1 MLSSLIL
8 SLAAASP
15 MLLAARAQDII
26 TDDTFFYGQSEPV
39 YPTPE
44 ASELGAW
51 ADAITKA
58 KHFVSQLTLEEKV
71 YIVSGKMYRRCV
83 AYRDPV

>member
-26 TDDTFFYGQSEPV
+26 TEDTFFYGQSEPV

>member
-15 MLLAARAQDII
+15 MFLAARAQDII